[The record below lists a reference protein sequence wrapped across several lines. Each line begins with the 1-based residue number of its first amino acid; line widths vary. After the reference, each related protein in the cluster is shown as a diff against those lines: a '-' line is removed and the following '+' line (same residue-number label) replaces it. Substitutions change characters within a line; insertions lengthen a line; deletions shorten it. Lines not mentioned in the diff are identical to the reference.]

1 MFEFSRQLYRDIA
14 HLVEAPVA
22 GGGARTRLFLLDRI
36 ELAMQ
41 RLEEDPARRERV
53 ERWLLREVRF
63 CFPLCRLPVVRSA
76 VRTRCSA
83 ASAYVLAL
91 PAYGVDG
98 EGNPVSCSA
107 TTRHGSS
114 CRRPPL
120 ANGLCPSHQRWARDD
135 DAALLRPVQRA
146 G

>member
-14 HLVEAPVA
+14 GFVEPPAA
-22 GGGARTRLFLLDRI
+22 GDGADTRLFLLGCI
-36 ELAMQ
+36 ELAMH
-41 RLEEDPARRERV
+41 RLQEDPSKRERI

-63 CFPLCRLPVVRSA
+63 CFPLCRLPVVRRA
-76 VRTRCSA
+76 VKKQCA
-83 ASAYVLAL
+83 AAAAYVLAL
-91 PAYGVDG
+91 PQHGVDSD
-98 EGNPVSCSA
+98 GNPVICTA

-120 ANGLCPSHQRWARDD
+120 ANGLCPSHQRWARSD
-135 DAALLRPVQRA
+135 DAPRLRPVPHT